1 MRRRTFLAT
10 TAGATV
16 ALAGC
21 GMVVGSGDADA
32 DVGMVKN
39 AYVPETFEATV
50 GEPVVWVNEGSRGH
64 TVTAYGDGLPD
75 GAEYWAS
82 GGFESEATA
91 REGFWEHGGE
101 GTVRSGETWSY
112 AFEIPGTYTYFC
124 VPHEKAGMVGRVVVS
139 E

>member
-1 MRRRTFLAT
+1 MRRRTFLAVA
-10 TAGATV
+10 AGASS

-21 GMVVGSGDADA
+21 GMVGGSGDAD
-32 DVGMVKN
+32 VEMVKN

-50 GEPVVWVNEGSRGH
+50 GEPVVWVNNGSRGH
-64 TVTAYGDGLPD
+64 TVTAYEDGLPD

-82 GGFESEATA
+82 GGFESEAAA
-91 REGFWEHGGE
+91 REGFWQEGGE

-112 AFEIPGTYTYFC
+112 TFETPGTHAYFC
-124 VPHEKAGMVGRVVVS
+124 VPHERAGMVGTVVVS